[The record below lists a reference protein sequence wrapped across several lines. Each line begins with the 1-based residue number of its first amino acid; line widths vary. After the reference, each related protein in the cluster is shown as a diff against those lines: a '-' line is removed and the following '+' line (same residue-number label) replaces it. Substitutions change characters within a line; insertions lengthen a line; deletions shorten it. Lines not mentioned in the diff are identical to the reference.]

1 METIYTHEQK
11 ELIKHFWLL
20 HFKDLLV
27 PFAIK
32 RIIIKFFFV
41 IFFALI
47 ALSVLIYFICHDFMC
62 AIFLLSIYLA
72 ISVWVVADA
81 LYSSKR
87 IYDIL
92 KMCAQ
97 YVDRNITLYD
107 ILIIV
112 GEDKTLKNHY
122 RIKK

>member
-1 METIYTHEQK
+1 MENNYSQEQK
-11 ELIKHFWLL
+11 ELIKHFWIL

-41 IFFALI
+41 IFVALI

-62 AIFLLSIYLA
+62 AISLLSIYLA

-92 KMCAQ
+92 KMCQQ
-97 YVDRNITLYD
+97 YVDSNITLYD